1 MGELRLWVSPSRAP
15 ITWLL
20 PGGWSG
26 LHDLLPHSCSLPY
39 ARASSPFVF
48 CLEDHCF
55 PEHFNYLQHFKSR
68 LTKATRLAH
77 LWLPMTNP
85 SFIVLHNSWHL
96 TPVVLVIK
104 CLFSCL
110 HCLVQQREMP
120 ILTTDECHGELL
132 RFSSDSCRNRERF
145 TETPSV
151 NPFPLAVPLISTF
164 CYVSPSPI
172 KSIRIIGFWIFS
184 FQLNIL

>member
-1 MGELRLWVSPSRAP
+1 MGELRLWVRPSHAL

-20 PGGWSG
+20 TGDWSR
-26 LHDLLPHSCSLPY
+26 LHNLLLHSCSLPY
-39 ARASSPFVF
+39 ARASSRFVF
-48 CLEDHCF
+48 WLEDHCF
-55 PEHFNYLQHFKSR
+55 PEHFNYLQHIKSR
-68 LTKATRLAH
+68 LTKATRLSH

-96 TPVVLVIK
+96 TPLVLVIK

-120 ILTTDECHGELL
+120 VLTTDECHGELL
-132 RFSSDSCRNRERF
+132 KLSSGSFRNREKF
-145 TETPSV
+145 TETPLCQ
-151 NPFPLAVPLISTF
+151 PFSLSSPRISTF

-184 FQLNIL
+184 FQLNIF